1 MTRPLAAVRADLAR
15 IRPLREMF
23 LADAAF
29 QVRYHAYHERGW
41 TDSYVLTLGDA
52 DIGYGSVKGREIA
65 DRDTV
70 FEFFVLPAFEHSAT
84 RLFGDLLAACGATH
98 IEAQTNDALMAAM
111 LFEFGRQ
118 IRADVMLFTACLRT
132 HHVVPGAVFRTRRD
146 GDAVFAHTTE
156 PVGNF
161 VVERDGEIA
170 GTGGF
175 LLHYNEPFADVFM
188 EVAEPH
194 RRQGIGSFIVQ
205 EIVKQCYLHGRIP
218 SARCHIGNVASR
230 ATLAK
235 AGMRRCGFLLVADAV
250 RTAA

>member
-1 MTRPLAAVRADLAR
+1 MRADLAR
-15 IRPLREMF
+15 IRPLRERF

-29 QVRYHAYHERGW
+29 QVRYHAHHERGW
-41 TDSYVLTLGDA
+41 TDSYVLTAGDT
-52 DIGYGSVKGREIA
+52 DIGYGSVKGRDIA

-70 FEFFVLPAFEHSAT
+70 FEFLVLPPFEGSASS
-84 RLFGDLLAACGATH
+84 LFGDLLTASGVTH
-98 IEAQTNDALMAAM
+98 IEAQTNDPLMAAM
-111 LFEFGRQ
+111 LFEFGHD
-118 IRADVMLFTACLRT
+118 IRADVMLFDACVRT
-132 HHVVPGAVFRTRRD
+132 SHVVPGTVFRRRRE

-156 PVGNF
+156 PVGDY

-194 RRQGIGSFIVQ
+194 RRQGIGSFLVQ

-218 SARCHIGNVASR
+218 AARCHIRNVASR

-235 AGMRRCGFLLVADAV
+235 AGMRRCGFLLMADAV
-250 RTAA
+250 RTAG